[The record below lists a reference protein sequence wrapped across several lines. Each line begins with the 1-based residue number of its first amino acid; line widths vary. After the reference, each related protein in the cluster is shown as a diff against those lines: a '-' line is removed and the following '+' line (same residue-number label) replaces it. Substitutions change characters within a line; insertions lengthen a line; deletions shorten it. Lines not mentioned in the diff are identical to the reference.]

1 MRTPTGN
8 EEMWILARAMP
19 LTHHIIPDESLFF
32 TGSLSEVLYL
42 YYKMRRA
49 YMKLGYLGFGLKGRE
64 KSGIVCVVQNLD
76 PFPPTQLNTNSSTFI
91 ISSLSLRE
99 KF

>member
-1 MRTPTGN
+1 
-8 EEMWILARAMP
+8 
-19 LTHHIIPDESLFF
+19 
-32 TGSLSEVLYL
+32 
-42 YYKMRRA
+42 
-49 YMKLGYLGFGLKGRE
+49 MKLGYLGFGLKGRE